1 MTRDGRDSDRLSRL
15 EKMARR
21 RNRLGPVLVEPELEN
36 QIDIG
41 MEGEE
46 GRIERRALRV
56 RHVAPEIGGVHR
68 IVVLAFELTVA
79 ADRRFLRIAAEFLPI
94 RVIDKRGNRG
104 RTGDLLEELFF
115 LCGQ

>member
-1 MTRDGRDSDRLSRL
+1 
-15 EKMARR
+15 
-21 RNRLGPVLVEPELEN
+21 
-36 QIDIG
+36 

-56 RHVAPEIGGVHR
+56 RHIAPEIGSVHR
-68 IVVLAFELTVA
+68 IVVLTFKLTVA
-79 ADRRFLRIAAEFLPI
+79 ADRRFLRITAELLPI

-115 LCGQ
+115 LCGQGVLFAVVMIKRGLLVLERFRVALSAR